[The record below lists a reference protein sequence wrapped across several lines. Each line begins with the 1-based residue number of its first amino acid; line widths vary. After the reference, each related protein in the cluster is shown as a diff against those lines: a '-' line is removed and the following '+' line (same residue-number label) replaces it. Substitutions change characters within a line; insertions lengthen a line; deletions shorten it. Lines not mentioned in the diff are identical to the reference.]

1 MENCVGACK
10 KQLCENFNFSSGLTE
25 KPFLCANPGETT
37 HSTGKLCPIACMRT
51 NSSHYNHMPFPSAF
65 RAEVLLSVVNP
76 LEGMRRGQRRNS
88 HPFTTSVIARDG
100 AGWDFQYAVGDF
112 TIRQVSYESF
122 ICTLLYCYRC
132 RTATHTQSLTQNGRR
147 KRKRASTGQDIKLME
162 VIAIICL
169 TDLTCN

>member
-1 MENCVGACK
+1 MIIQVELRKKKRNIVHGVRLDYCYLLSINNQLLANYLAFSIQYDLFFLVISFFKHGELRRSVQ
-10 KQLCENFNFSSGLTE
+10 KQLCENFDFSSGLTE

-37 HSTGKLCPIACMRT
+37 HSTGKLCPIACTRT

-100 AGWDFQYAVGDF
+100 AG
-112 TIRQVSYESF
+112 
-122 ICTLLYCYRC
+122 
-132 RTATHTQSLTQNGRR
+132 
-147 KRKRASTGQDIKLME
+147 
-162 VIAIICL
+162 
-169 TDLTCN
+169 